1 MKTDSAIAYHLSELE
16 IARNPKSPHYAMPEF
31 SANDQAILDIG
42 CGIGQTFVESKV
54 NHGKL
59 LVGVDIDLECLI
71 YGRHQFGYITF
82 VNASAEQLPFR
93 DNLFDLVISR
103 ASLPYTN
110 IRQSLMEAERVLRE
124 NGRVWFTL
132 HPFSMVRSH
141 LIHSLRRL
149 KIKDVFYRSYVILNG
164 LTFDFSGKQFPF
176 FVKRRYESFQ
186 STSGMTRAMGKAG
199 FVDIWVGNKGEQFV
213 CMARKK
219 A

>member
-1 MKTDSAIAYHLSELE
+1 MTIDSARAYHLSELE
-16 IARNPKSPHYAMPEF
+16 IARNPKINSYAMPEF
-31 SANDQAILDIG
+31 SANDQAVLDIG
-42 CGIGQTFVESKV
+42 CGIGQTFVASKV
-54 NHGKL
+54 EPGKL

-93 DNLFDLVISR
+93 DSLFDLVISR
-103 ASLPYTN
+103 VSLPYTN
-110 IRQSLMEAERVLRE
+110 IHQSLMEAERVLRK

-141 LIHSLRRL
+141 LIQSLRRL
-149 KIKDVFYRSYVILNG
+149 EIKDIVYRSYVIVNG
-164 LTFDFSGKQFPF
+164 LTFNCLGRQFPF

-186 STSGMTRAMGKAG
+186 SSSGMTRAMRNAG
-199 FVDIWVGNKGEQFV
+199 FVDIWVGKKGEHFV
-213 CMARKK
+213 CMASKK